1 MKPVI
6 IIFLITILALT
17 ATAQHTFELI
27 IEDPLDQMPHSII
40 EKDNYY
46 IISTI
51 FGMYSSAGIQ
61 SQLFKIDKQGGIVL
75 TKIVKP
81 ETYEFLLTN
90 IISNANGRFTGFG
103 FQKVADD
110 STACFT
116 ILEMDDDFSILTE
129 RNYQT
134 DFHFLE
140 YINVEKYNDYYLV
153 IGSGNYIS
161 YPLYHLF
168 SYKINFSYDT
178 LMSKVYPEEGTN
190 LAFDIIPTLN
200 GDNFKVFTRGYNQ
213 QTNAMGQII
222 RLDKLLNMVEYT
234 AIPENVFSFN
244 DAMYIDESHYLLSGK
259 ADIFDNGRSG
269 SKLALMLMDTADVLH
284 DIRFLGAP
292 DTINYPGFY
301 SNLDFSN
308 PDNIFYAGI
317 KNLAFGYFIPASSWI
332 FLNKLNSKL
341 EVEWQKFYG
350 GDANYNVWNLIAT
363 QDGGCLMAG
372 TRYDYIT
379 QNNLR
384 DVYLLKVNS
393 EGLVTGFGDEPSQIP
408 FTDAIVYPNPGSTY
422 LKVESGPQID
432 GALFEMFNI
441 SGKMVSSVLLRNR
454 LQEINTSSLPKGT
467 YTYRINWKNQ
477 LVASGKWLKN

>member
-17 ATAQHTFELI
+17 ATAQDTFELI
-27 IEDPLDQMPHSII
+27 IESPLDQMPHSII
-40 EKDNYY
+40 ETDNYY
-46 IISTI
+46 IISTL
-51 FGMYSSAGIQ
+51 FGMYSTAGIK
-61 SQLFKIDKQGGIVL
+61 SQLFKIDKQGRIAL

-103 FQKVADD
+103 YQKVAED
-110 STACFT
+110 SVACFT

-140 YINVEKYNDYYLV
+140 YINVEKYNDYFLV
-153 IGSGNYIS
+153 IGSGKYTS
-161 YPLYHLF
+161 YPSYHLF

-190 LAFDIIPTLN
+190 LAFDLIPTLN
-200 GDNFKVFTRGYNQ
+200 GDNFKAFTRGYNQ

-222 RLDKLLNMVEYT
+222 RLDKLLDMVQYT
-234 AIPENVFSFN
+234 AIPENVFSYN
-244 DAMYIDESHYLLSGK
+244 DAMYVDESHYLLSGK
-259 ADIFDNGRSG
+259 ADIFEAGRSE
-269 SKLALMLMDTADVLH
+269 SKLAIMLMDTAEILQ
-284 DIRFLGAP
+284 DIELLGPA
-292 DTINYPGFY
+292 DTANYPGFY
-301 SNLDFSN
+301 SNLDFRN

-317 KNLAFGYFIPASSWI
+317 KNLAFGYFIPASSWL
-332 FLNKLNSKL
+332 FLNKLNSNL
-341 EVEWQKFYG
+341 EVQWQKFYG
-350 GDANYNVWNLIAT
+350 GDANYNLWNLIAT

-372 TRYDYIT
+372 TRYDYVT
-379 QNNLR
+379 QTNLR
-384 DVYLLKVNS
+384 DVYILKVNS
-393 EGLVTGFGDEPSQIP
+393 EGIVTGLGDEPSQIP

-432 GALFEMFNI
+432 GALFELFDM
-441 SGKMVSSVLLRNR
+441 SGKAVFRVKLRNR
-454 LQEINTSSLPKGT
+454 LQEINTSSFLKGT
-467 YTYRINWKNQ
+467 YTYRVSWKNK
-477 LVASGKWLKN
+477 LVAAGKWLKN

>member
-1 MKPVI
+1 MKPII
-6 IIFLITILALT
+6 IIFLMTILALT
-17 ATAQHTFELI
+17 ATAQDTFELI
-27 IEDPLDQMPHSII
+27 IEGPLDQKPNSII
-40 EKDNYY
+40 EKDDNY
-46 IISTI
+46 IISTL
-51 FGMYSSAGIQ
+51 FGMYSSMGIQ
-61 SQLFKIDKQGGIVL
+61 SQLFKIDKQGRIAL

-103 FQKVADD
+103 FQKVAED
-110 STACFT
+110 SAACFT

-140 YINVEKYNDYYLV
+140 YINVEKYNDYFLV
-153 IGSGNYIS
+153 TGSGKYTSN
-161 YPLYHLF
+161 PLYHLF

-190 LAFDIIPTLN
+190 LAFDLIPTLN

-222 RLDKLLNMVEYT
+222 RLDKLLDMVEYA
-234 AIPENVFSFN
+234 AIPEYVFSFN

-269 SKLALMLMDTADVLH
+269 SKLAIMLMDTNDVLQ
-284 DIRFLGAP
+284 DIKFLGPA
-292 DTINYPGFY
+292 DTTNYPGFY
-301 SNLDFSN
+301 SNLDFRN

-317 KNLAFGYFIPASSWI
+317 KNLAFGYFIPASSWL
-332 FLNKLNSKL
+332 FLNKLNSNL
-341 EVEWQKFYG
+341 EVQWQKFYG
-350 GDANYNVWNLIAT
+350 GDANYNLWNLIAT

-379 QNNLR
+379 QTNLR
-384 DVYLLKVNS
+384 DVYILKVNS
-393 EGLVTGFGDEPSQIP
+393 EGIVTGFGDEPSQIP

-432 GALFEMFNI
+432 GALFELFDM
-441 SGKMVSSVLLRNR
+441 SGKAVFRVKLRNR
-454 LQEINTSSLPKGT
+454 LQEINTSSFLKGT
-467 YTYRINWKNQ
+467 YTYRVSWKNK
-477 LVASGKWLKN
+477 LVMIKKKK